1 MYDILYHVDQPRPSN
16 LRTASCLLGLVLA
29 LVAGCASSDPEGR
42 ARSPAIELESA
53 IGPNPEAFGFTYR
66 SRGTQV
72 LDCVLP
78 NREFSGAVFG
88 SGDFVIQVP
97 DRTDPVVIR
106 TMESTYLSSALFA
119 VGSIDGEWLSVE
131 PADLRRLDQAIRR
144 SLGTDLSGYALSA
157 TPPATGRDI
166 ILDAVDDAT
175 SILTIDPI
183 RVDGVFAPG
192 YRLMIDGADDQ
203 PGVVLDTWIDSQ
215 GQVTRVEVQ
224 RPRADDPD
232 LPNPDL
238 GWLIDYRPLPTPS
251 DPIGP
256 PENVVDA
263 GTIDPDAL
271 SPPVRQGCDLQIG
284 PEPSA
289 PPLQP

>member
-1 MYDILYHVDQPRPSN
+1 MAQPRSRN
-16 LRTASCLLGLVLA
+16 LHAASRLLVLA
-29 LVAGCASSDPEGR
+29 LVFAGCTSSEPEGR
-42 ARSPAIELESA
+42 ARPPAIELESA
-53 IGPNPEAFGFTYR
+53 IGQNPEAFGFTYR

-78 NREFSGAVFG
+78 NREFSGTVFG
-88 SGDFVIQVP
+88 SGDFVIQ
-97 DRTDPVVIR
+97 DPERGAPVIIR

-119 VGSIDGEWLSVE
+119 VGSIDGEWLSVG
-131 PADLRRLDQAIRR
+131 PADLSRLDAAIRR

-157 TPPATGRDI
+157 TPPPTGRDI
-166 ILDAVDDAT
+166 VLDAVDNAT
-175 SILTIDPI
+175 SILTIDPTRI
-183 RVDGVFAPG
+183 DGALAPG
-192 YRLMIDGADDQ
+192 YRMMIDGTDDEH
-203 PGVVLDTWIDSQ
+203 GVVLDAWIGSQ

-238 GWLIDYRPLPTPS
+238 GWLIDYRPLPTPT
-251 DPIGP
+251 DPLSP
-256 PENVVDA
+256 PEDVVDA

-271 SPPVRQGCDLQIG
+271 SAPVQQGCDLPIG

-289 PPLQP
+289 PPLHP